1 MNAKHSGVAKLW
13 LLNLFGNAALL
24 AAVYLLLILP
34 DAHGWQ
40 VAASGLLALI
50 VLFFGVWLRAGSFAY
65 FRLAE
70 FRDNADVWRAFH
82 HSLSHLIALLLWA
95 IPLAA
100 IEWWLFSLRRY
111 APQFGVW
118 FWQKFSA
125 LRFGSP
131 RQICRTA
138 DWVLWIAMILLFAIW
153 LPVAST
159 IAATGLKPS
168 RMARALRVLKHP
180 TYWAWLVVL
189 LFVGVYLP
197 RKFIWW
203 IPDLS
208 TLTRQAWSAGA
219 RFFLAYVLLI
229 SAWVGLLLVVG
240 TRVEKED
247 SDSLDQPSSDSD
259 SRGL

>member
-1 MNAKHSGVAKLW
+1 MNPKHRGTGEVW
-13 LLNLFGNAALL
+13 LLNLFGNATLM
-24 AAVYLLLILP
+24 AAIYLLLVLP

-40 VAASGLLALI
+40 VAASGLLALFVI
-50 VLFFGVWLRAGSFAY
+50 FCALWLRAGSFSY

-70 FRDNADVWRAFH
+70 YREHAAVWQAFR
-82 HSLSHLIALLLWA
+82 HSLRHLIALMLWA

-100 IEWWLFSLRRY
+100 IEWWLFGLRRY

-125 LRFGSP
+125 LRFGNP
-131 RQICRTA
+131 RQMYRAA
-138 DWVLWIAMILLFAIW
+138 DWALWIAMALLFAIW

-159 IAATGLKPS
+159 VAAAGLKPS
-168 RMARALRVLKHP
+168 RMGRSLRVLRHAG
-180 TYWAWLVVL
+180 YWGWLVVL
-189 LFVGVYLP
+189 IFLGVYLP
-197 RKFIWW
+197 GKFVWW

-208 TLTRQAWSAGA
+208 TLVRQAWSAGG

-240 TRVEKED
+240 VRAEKED
-247 SDSLDQPSSDSD
+247 PEPFV
-259 SRGL
+259 